1 MKNNKISEILYSLIA
16 IIATYES
23 FNQWNDNR
31 KKAYIFIGFAILSV
45 FMGLFRR
52 HYRKKFNKR
61 GNSSQ

>member
-1 MKNNKISEILYSLIA
+1 MKNYRISEILYWLIA
-16 IIATYES
+16 AIAAYES
-23 FNQWNDNR
+23 FNQWNDNS
-31 KKAYIFIGFAILSV
+31 KKAYIFIGFALISV

>member
-31 KKAYIFIGFAILSV
+31 KKAYIFIGFALLISIY
-45 FMGLFRR
+45 GII
-52 HYRKKFNKR
+52 
-61 GNSSQ
+61 